1 MARTYHRTSLF
12 HVAASGDRLAY
23 IDHVDPRARII
34 VAVLMSLSVAAA
46 HQLETL
52 VGALVLAAAAVPLT
66 TLRARVV
73 LRRLVPVNLFAIL
86 LLVSASWTARE
97 TVNAAAG
104 MPASGGGLA
113 LAMLLALKANAM
125 VLWVVVL
132 LGTMDFMTF
141 GHALWHL
148 RVPDKLV
155 HLLLFTVRY
164 IDVLHGEYLRLRM
177 AMKVRGFRPRVS
189 WHTYRSFGFLVGMLL
204 VRSVDRSER
213 ILAAMKCRGFRGQFH
228 LLDHFAFTVRDV
240 WFGVVAGTVLAALV
254 LGERL

>member
-1 MARTYHRTSLF
+1 
-12 HVAASGDRLAY
+12 
-23 IDHVDPRARII
+23 
-34 VAVLMSLSVAAA
+34 MSLSIAAA

-73 LRRLVPVNLFAIL
+73 LRRLVPVNLFAVL
-86 LLVSASWTARE
+86 LLVSALWTRGLSVDVPRE
-97 TVNAAAG
+97 AQV
-104 MPASGGGLA
+104 GGGLSLA
-113 LAMLLALKANAM
+113 LLLALKANAM
-125 VLWVVVL
+125 VLWVIVL
-132 LGTMDFMTF
+132 LGTMDFITF
-141 GHALWHL
+141 GHALRHL

-177 AMKVRGFRPRVS
+177 AMRVRGFRPRVS
-189 WHTYRSFGFLVGMLL
+189 WHTYRSFGFLIGMLL
-204 VRSVDRSER
+204 VRSLDRSER

-228 LLDHFAFTVRDV
+228 LLDHFAFSVRDV
-240 WFGVVAGTVLAALV
+240 WFGLVAGVVLAALV